1 MAKRNLFILKTWAVA
16 LLITLVCFQAMA
28 NARNRD
34 NVRLSPVIHFLMGGG
49 PLPSPKPQKSL
60 KSLSVGNEL
69 PLPSWDYPATAG
81 ADRPEAQ
88 IEEDTEIESDTE
100 ANKSEGNNPENKNQ
114 SSKKDESDPQ
124 IAKAFEKLDDAL
136 DAKNVR
142 AIATSHS
149 DLARALLNKRRD
161 KEALQHLYK
170 AIKLYA
176 DLKDARLRSLDYLLV
191 GQIFL
196 DRFKYSQALKYLEEA
211 RKIIP
216 ESEIKRFP
224 KLLRMIAKCNLRL
237 NKAHEAKLIYS
248 KALAISEK
256 NKNPEEMA
264 SVYMEL
270 GEIEVSDYNFAQAK
284 RNFLKAEAL
293 LKQNPQK
300 ELLGLC
306 LLSLSYVD
314 MKLGEIDQSSKRL
327 ALGEKLLKDGSVDDF
342 NGLGLLVKG
351 LNAHRNGKILI
362 GIKYL
367 TSALNHY
374 SKSSARSMEAT
385 ARLALGRLEADRSR
399 LTAALAHSGR
409 SLKEFRIL
417 SDLRGESAA
426 LEQIGRI
433 YYLKGYVRKGQEYA
447 QEALAIAKKIGARR
461 QMATSRALLARIHSS
476 LGDVDFAWKMLREA
490 RADCLATGSKGD
502 MANVDL
508 IMAEFRI
515 YREASDKSIQSL
527 NNAQK
532 AFSAIGDKRGLAD
545 CEHVWGLLYELRGRG
560 KKAAAKFKKA
570 YEAHG
575 AVWDRLGQGCDLTA
589 LGVNVKNKG
598 DYELALKYFDQAMAL
613 RKGSDNLRGVAANF
627 ANKGNV
633 FRHQGKLAKALENLN
648 KSLEIYRQIGDK
660 KGEADTLTNLANV
673 HGARGAY
680 SNGLRLL
687 SQALE
692 LHGDIQDLRGMAAD
706 LAAMG
711 KLNLAKG
718 DLEESH
724 TALVDAERINSRI
737 HNPRGE
743 VAILVEAAL
752 LERAKKDT
760 SKSLSL
766 LNSALKIASSID
778 DSRAISS
785 IYLKSAGVYKDKGDN
800 SMALDLLSKALEMMR
815 NHEDKL
821 GELWALGRMGVIQGQ
836 TRDYESALKNLGRAV
851 ELRSELGF
859 ASSEGLELDYHL
871 GAIYEGFK
879 DYEKALDHYQRALAR
894 AQISGVQTTLGKA
907 YDRIGAIYYRLEEY
921 EKAKEFLGDA
931 LRIHSETGNTAMRK
945 KELIRLG
952 DVLSKLDEPEEALK
966 NQMKALTLTRE
977 TEDLHAQSRVL
988 TRIGTLYQLLGR
1000 PRAALQYYSQARDLR
1015 LQLGD
1020 MRGVNEN
1027 YLQIALIT
1035 SILGNFQSAVEDLKK
1050 AFEIAQRSEDR
1061 SMLWKA
1067 YFVMGRALQGKRRYG
1082 EALESY
1088 RKAITVLEAM
1098 EADIIEESD
1107 EDNFIFGGKVALFE
1121 TTLRVLMRLARENPK
1136 GAYDNQALRIVEKLK
1151 AAKFENTLS
1160 RTNVESFSD
1169 IPQDLIINEKSV
1181 KLALKQLH
1189 SRISEELSKVHQKK
1203 GLIDDLIKQRRIK
1216 ERKLTELKT
1225 RFQENYPFYSELRY
1239 PQPVSVQRL
1248 QRRAIN
1254 PKEAILEYMVTRSAT
1269 YVFAMDQR
1277 HFYTYS
1283 IDYPLKDIQRDVDEV
1298 IRPFQTNQSQT
1309 GWDPSVAYRLYSKL
1323 IKPVEDFIKDKE
1335 NLVIIPSGPLTK
1347 LPFEILVTSSN
1358 HRSKRFWSASDRPTH
1373 LVERYSICYFPSA
1386 SSLSHVRLR
1395 NREAEPGWVMV
1406 AFGAAQY
1413 NQDNKHSE
1421 MNRGAEKLISAFRP
1435 VSSSYRAKEL
1445 KISNLPSTE
1454 KEIAEICKIVG
1465 SPFQTY
1471 LREQATETLF
1481 KRADLSRYA
1490 YIHLATRGVLLPSAG
1505 KLWQRPAIVFS
1516 LFGDKENDGFL
1527 ELGEVFGLKLNS
1539 DMVTL
1544 SSAMAPTSGQ
1554 SYTGNSLTAL
1564 ARAFIFAGTDSLI
1577 TGLWKSPRDTS
1588 IMLFAEMYRN
1598 LGIGSKAKA
1607 LREAKI
1613 RALGNKLTSHPYF
1626 WGGFILYGDWRIS
1639 FERDFNKVD
1648 PDKMKFK
1655 GISTWQRMLSL

>member
-1 MAKRNLFILKTWAVA
+1 MAKRHLFILKIWAVA
-16 LLITLVCFQAMA
+16 LLITLMCFQAIA
-28 NARNRD
+28 KAPNRD
-34 NVRLSPVIHFLMGGG
+34 NARLSPVIHYLMGGA
-49 PLPSPKPQKSL
+49 PVPTPKQPKSL
-60 KSLSVGNEL
+60 KPVTTSNEL

-81 ADRPEAQ
+81 ADRPTAQ
-88 IEEDTEIESDTE
+88 FDEDHEIESTAGPD
-100 ANKSEGNNPENKNQ
+100 KSEEEDQGHKNRISNK
-114 SSKKDESDPQ
+114 KESDPQ
-124 IAKAFEKLDDAL
+124 IAKALVKLNEAL
-136 DAKNVR
+136 ASKDIR
-142 AIATSHS
+142 AMATSHS
-149 DLARALLNKRRD
+149 SLARALLDKNRE

-196 DRFKYSQALKYLEEA
+196 DRFKYNLALKYLEEA

-224 KLLRMIAKCNLRL
+224 KLLSMIAKCHLRL
-237 NKAHEAKLIYS
+237 NRTNEAKLLYS
-248 KALAISEK
+248 KALSISEK
-256 NKNPEEMA
+256 NKNSEEMA
-264 SVYMEL
+264 GVYMEL
-270 GEIEVSDYNFAQAK
+270 GEIEVSNSNFSQAK
-284 RNFLKAEAL
+284 KIFLKARAL
-293 LKQNPQK
+293 LRQSPRK
-300 ELLGLC
+300 ELLGVC
-306 LLSLSYVD
+306 LLSLSYVE
-314 MKLGEIDQSSKRL
+314 MKLGAIEKSRQISAQ
-327 ALGEKLLKDGSVDDF
+327 GEELLKDCSMYDL
-342 NGLGLLVKG
+342 NGLSLLVKG
-351 LNAHRNGKILI
+351 LNAHRKGKIII
-362 GIKYL
+362 GVKYI

-374 SKSSARSMEAT
+374 SKSGDRSMEAT
-385 ARLALGRLEADRSR
+385 ARLALGELETDRSR

-447 QEALAIAKKIGARR
+447 QEALAIAKKIGARN
-461 QMATSRALLARIHSS
+461 QMASSRAILARIHSS
-476 LGDVDFAWKMLREA
+476 LGDVDFAWKMLRDA
-490 RADCLATGSKGD
+490 RADCLATESKWH
-502 MANVDL
+502 MANVNL

-515 YREASDKSIQSL
+515 YREASEKAVQSL
-527 NNAQK
+527 KNAEK
-532 AFSAIGDKRGLAD
+532 AFSSIGDKRGLAE

-560 KKAAAKFKKA
+560 DRAAAKFRKA
-570 YEAHG
+570 YEAHREL
-575 AVWDRLGQGCDLTA
+575 WDRLGQGRDLTA

-598 DYELALKYFDQAMAL
+598 DYELALEYFDQAMDL
-613 RKGSDNLRGVAANF
+613 RKGADNLRGVAANLG
-627 ANKGNV
+627 NKGNV
-633 FRHQGKLAKALENLN
+633 FRHQGKLAKAMESLN
-648 KSLEIYRQIGDK
+648 NSLEIYRQIGDI

-687 SQALE
+687 TQALE
-692 LHGDIQDLRGMAAD
+692 LHKEIQDLRGMAAD

-724 TALVDAERINSRI
+724 AALVDAERINSRI

-760 SKSLSL
+760 NKSLSL

-800 SMALDLLSKALEMMR
+800 PKALELLRKALAMMR
-815 NHEDKL
+815 DHEDRL
-821 GELWALGRMGVIQGQ
+821 GELWALGRMGVIQVETGE
-836 TRDYESALKNLGRAV
+836 YESALRNLGKAV
-851 ELRSELGF
+851 ELRTELGF
-859 ASSEGLELDYHL
+859 ASSEGLELDYQI

-894 AQISGVQTTLGKA
+894 AQISGVQTTLGKT
-907 YDRIGAIYYRLEEY
+907 YDRMGAIYYRLEEY
-921 EKAKEFLGDA
+921 DKAKEFLGDA

-977 TEDLHAQSRVL
+977 TEDLQAQSRVL

-1015 LQLGD
+1015 RQLGD

-1121 TTLRVLMRLARENPK
+1121 TTLRVLMRLARKNPK

-1151 AAKFENTLS
+1151 SAEFENTLS

-1169 IPQDLIINEKSV
+1169 IPQELIIKEKSV
-1181 KLALKQLH
+1181 KLALRQLH
-1189 SRISEELSKVHQKK
+1189 SRISEELSKVNQNK
-1203 GLIDDLIKQRRIK
+1203 GLIDNLVKQRRIK
-1216 ERKLTELKT
+1216 EKKLTELKT
-1225 RFQENYPFYSELRY
+1225 KFLEDYPFYSELRY

-1248 QRRAIN
+1248 QRQAIN
-1254 PKEAILEYMVTRSAT
+1254 PKEVILEYMVTRSAT

-1323 IKPVEDFIKDKE
+1323 VRPVEDFIKDKE

-1347 LPFEILVTSSN
+1347 LPFEILVTSES
-1358 HRSKRFWSASDRPTH
+1358 HRTKRFWSASDRPSH

-1395 NREAEPGWVMV
+1395 NRDKKPGWVMV

-1413 NQDNKHSE
+1413 DQDNKHSE

-1445 KISNLPSTE
+1445 KISDLPSTE
-1454 KEIAEICKIVG
+1454 EEIAEICKIVG

-1481 KRADLSRYA
+1481 KRADLRRYA

-1505 KLWQRPAIVFS
+1505 KLWQRPAIVFT

-1577 TGLWKSPRDTS
+1577 TGLWQGPRDTA

-1598 LGIGSKAKA
+1598 LGVGSKAKA
-1607 LREAKI
+1607 LRQAKI
-1613 RALGNKLTSHPYF
+1613 RALENKLTSHPYF
-1626 WGGFILYGDWRIS
+1626 WGGFVLYGDWRIS
-1639 FERDFNKVD
+1639 FEQDFNKID